1 MKTNTKR
8 NARRVTLQDVAREA
22 GYSVTAVSRALKD
35 MPDIGPEAKARIR
48 ESAARLGYVA
58 NQTAVALRSG
68 RTHMITVILANLVN
82 PFFNQVTDFIQIAA
96 QKLGYSLII
105 LCSRDDQQ
113 TEMQLVEQI
122 IASRTDG
129 VLLFPT
135 HRSGPAVERLQQAG
149 IPTVLLCAELP
160 PYRTDTV
167 IIDDLRGVRQL
178 VEHLYQAGCRKMAYL
193 SSSNSSP
200 SYEPRRQGFLDTCDA
215 LGIPEEN
222 RRICFLPFL
231 FISAQRN
238 QDEQNDVIELLRKLK
253 REGFTGLFVFCDVE
267 AMRVMNAIELAPDLS
282 PKDFSIASIDNI
294 SEALISP
301 IPLCSIDCG
310 LEELGARS
318 VELLI
323 SRIEGND
330 APPQV
335 IRCSTRLVC
344 RGSCNAD
351 TDR

>member
-1 MKTNTKR
+1 
-8 NARRVTLQDVAREA
+8 
-22 GYSVTAVSRALKD
+22 
-35 MPDIGPEAKARIR
+35 
-48 ESAARLGYVA
+48 
-58 NQTAVALRSG
+58 
-68 RTHMITVILANLVN
+68 
-82 PFFNQVTDFIQIAA
+82 
-96 QKLGYSLII
+96 
-105 LCSRDDQQ
+105 
-113 TEMQLVEQI
+113 
-122 IASRTDG
+122 
-129 VLLFPT
+129 
-135 HRSGPAVERLQQAG
+135 
-149 IPTVLLCAELP
+149 
-160 PYRTDTV
+160 
-167 IIDDLRGVRQL
+167 
-178 VEHLYQAGCRKMAYL
+178 
-193 SSSNSSP
+193 
-200 SYEPRRQGFLDTCDA
+200 
-215 LGIPEEN
+215 
-222 RRICFLPFL
+222 
-231 FISAQRN
+231 
-238 QDEQNDVIELLRKLK
+238 VIELLRKLK